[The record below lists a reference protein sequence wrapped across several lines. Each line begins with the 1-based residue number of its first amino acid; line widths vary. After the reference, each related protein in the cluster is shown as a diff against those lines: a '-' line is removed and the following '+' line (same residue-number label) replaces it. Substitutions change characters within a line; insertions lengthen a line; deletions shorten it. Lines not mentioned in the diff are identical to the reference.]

1 MAENLQRTINPAR
14 GRLQAHKLLPALWL
28 PRIHHSLPHHQST
41 AFIHSQHN
49 KKKKKIFLFFLES
62 HTTWEENPGNNTGLN
77 EAIAFGTIEATG
89 RAAGSELQGAVPTLK
104 ESQLD
109 SSAVV
114 WPGANQW
121 PFGSQTPPSGVMGWG
136 HRRGPPH
143 STHPEVF
150 KYRSRIP

>member
-1 MAENLQRTINPAR
+1 MAGCKPINFYQLFGSPEYITPCLTTKA
-14 GRLQAHKLLPALWL
+14 LPL
-28 PRIHHSLPHHQST
+28 ST
-41 AFIHSQHN
+41 ASTI
-49 KKKKKIFLFFLES
+49 KKKKIFFSFFMES

-77 EAIAFGTIEATG
+77 EATSFGTIEAAG
-89 RAAGSELQGAVPTLK
+89 RAAGSELQGAVPTLN

-121 PFGSQTPPSGVMGWG
+121 PFWSQTPPFGVMGWG
-136 HRRGPPH
+136 HRQGPPH

-150 KYRSRIP
+150 KYHSRIP